1 MTTTTWTVGRG
12 GLLGQHVERAL
23 AAFGEPYLPA
33 TAIRVDGP
41 GADDQ
46 LRAAGDELARR
57 AAGGPWRIAW
67 CAGAG
72 VVGTA
77 ESSLVDEL
85 ARFDRVLD
93 HLAGLVADGRL
104 AADGAL
110 FVASSAG
117 GVYAGST
124 DPPFDERTEPRP
136 IAPYGHAK
144 LAQELAA
151 ERWSARTGVPVV
163 IGRIGNLYGPGQ
175 DLRKA
180 QGLISQ
186 LCWTQ
191 IRQQP
196 LTIYVPLATM
206 RDYVYVVDSA
216 AVVAGTL
223 ASPPPGVTVK
233 VIASQRPMSIGLV
246 LGEFRRVLRRNP
258 RISVRA
264 SPLGRHQVVDLRL
277 RSVVARQLDPAI
289 NTPFAVGL
297 HATYRDLLSRFA
309 APP

>member
-1 MTTTTWTVGRG
+1 M
-12 GLLGQHVERAL
+12 
-23 AAFGEPYLPA
+23 
-33 TAIRVDGP
+33 
-41 GADDQ
+41 
-46 LRAAGDELARR
+46 
-57 AAGGPWRIAW
+57 
-67 CAGAG
+67 
-72 VVGTA
+72 
-77 ESSLVDEL
+77 
-85 ARFDRVLD
+85 
-93 HLAGLVADGRL
+93 
-104 AADGAL
+104 
-110 FVASSAG
+110 
-117 GVYAGST
+117 YAGSPT
-124 DPPFDERTEPRP
+124 AFDERTEPRP

-186 LCWTQ
+186 LCSTQ

-206 RDYVYVVDSA
+206 RDYVYVVDFA
-216 AVVAGTL
+216 AVVAGAL

-258 RISVRA
+258 RSRCGHPHSVATKWSISGCGRSSPA
-264 SPLGRHQVVDLRL
+264 SSTPPSTP
-277 RSVVARQLDPAI
+277 RSPSGCTL
-289 NTPFAVGL
+289 
-297 HATYRDLLSRFA
+297 TYRDLLSRFA